1 MDAKR
6 GCSPYCQDCGACS
19 ARNGRTANGPSAV
32 QDNFVDTIV
41 GEVVKTLAGE
51 LGATRQPSTRPL
63 PTIPLGVSNRHI
75 HMREETFKVLF
86 GSSTHPSIYRYLY
99 QPEEF
104 ALTQTCIIVGPK
116 MRPIHEVRILGPFR
130 KYDQVEI
137 SFTDSVVLGVNP
149 PVRDS
154 GDLKDAVT
162 ITIVGPAGSVVLS
175 KGAIIAN
182 RHLHMTNADAAAF
195 GVHPGDFVR
204 IKVPGVKSTT
214 FENVLVRTNDAW
226 KLQLHLDTDDANAAH
241 VVCNQEAVFL
251 GKG

>member
-1 MDAKR
+1 MDMKR

-19 ARNGRTANGPSAV
+19 ARNGRTKADPVAT
-32 QDNFVDTIV
+32 QDDFIDNIV

-51 LGATRQPSTRPL
+51 MALRKPSEHRRYPK
-63 PTIPLGVSNRHI
+63 IPLGVSNRHI

-86 GSSTHPSIYRYLY
+86 GPDTRPSIYRYLY

-104 ALTQTCIIVGPK
+104 ALSQTCIIVGPK
-116 MRPIHEVRILGPFR
+116 MRPIHDVRILGPFR
-130 KYDQVEI
+130 KYDQVEL
-137 SFTDSVVLGVNP
+137 SFTDSVVLGINP

-162 ITIVGPAGSVVLS
+162 ITIVGPAGSVVLNR
-175 KGAIIAN
+175 GAIIAN
-182 RHLHMTNADAAAF
+182 RHVHMTTADAATF
-195 GVHPGDFVR
+195 GVSQGDYIR

-241 VVCNQEAVFL
+241 VVCNQEALFL
-251 GKG
+251 GKD